1 MYGCSQSPDTP
12 KRLKSLRCL
21 STCDKAYSL
30 HFSRYSA
37 TVISLR
43 LTPLLV
49 NTCSIGKP
57 WVSQPGT

>member
-57 WVSQPGT
+57 

>member
-30 HFSRYSA
+30 HFRDTQRQSFL
-37 TVISLR
+37 LR

-57 WVSQPGT
+57 